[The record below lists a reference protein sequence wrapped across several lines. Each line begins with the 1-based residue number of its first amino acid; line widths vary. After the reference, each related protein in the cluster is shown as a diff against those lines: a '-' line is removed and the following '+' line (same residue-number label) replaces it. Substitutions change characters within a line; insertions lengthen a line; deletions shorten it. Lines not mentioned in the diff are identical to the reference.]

1 MTEAEYL
8 ESVQRSKKE
17 AHEETMWG
25 KPARDIVTG
34 IGNNNGVVPVR
45 AIWELVQNARDVTAD
60 GRRAKIVFTRKENEM
75 VFQHDGIPF
84 THKTIEALILQTS
97 SKVSSNNV
105 QVGQYGTGFLTT
117 HLFGLKFKLTA
128 PLLTSDMFERFYK
141 IEDFEIDRSAT
152 DKDVMKSK
160 LKIQWS
166 VTQEWGKVLDET
178 TDTPYPYTIFRYQ
191 HEGDRARMNAE
202 AAFAK
207 APAMAPYV
215 LMLNN
220 NVESI
225 DLVDEIKKESTR
237 FVMTA
242 KDAEFVES
250 LTDGK
255 IYKNKVVRTITK
267 FETKETRN
275 KTFFIYWIASNE
287 QTNDEPKREK
297 VDVILPITEDEDGSK
312 RVICFDKDVPHIFI
326 YLPLL
331 GTEGWG
337 FNFILHSS
345 LFTCD
350 KDSRD
355 SLRLV
360 GNGQNNDDQA
370 DSNRKIIELANKL
383 IWQYITSKY
392 STLTDA
398 KYLLRDSFH
407 THQSDEEL
415 AQYYTKLQN
424 GWREKFETLC
434 IVDGNPSG
442 KYLVSAI
449 KVLDET
455 LCKVCEEDA
464 SLLDA
469 VYGLINKSK
478 SWTVSR
484 KEDMLYWSNTIN
496 RWYHGDTNTHA
507 LTIDNLATAIPNLS
521 ITNEDVS
528 WLLHLC
534 NYIVS
539 IKRDD
544 LLDTYTLVPNDNL
557 KLQKKTP
564 LVKPVQIDKVVRDL
578 LDVMVPET
586 VDTFVHPSFANV
598 CNFTE
603 FGYDKVKSAIS
614 TYITEHNSNQNGQRS
629 AIEGMK
635 HQDMLAPQTTK
646 RFDAK
651 IYSDKQ
657 YADGVVRRILCLY
670 KSLLK
675 DDAAGIENQLYPL
688 FVEYYGIP
696 QTEKKS
702 AIDNKQYDIDIRQL
716 FTALIYDSLFRFTLD
731 DDKSTHAEWVKA
743 MVEILYKYQDQRSYL
758 NNYQV
763 YPDQTGAYK
772 YASWLKRKPADVPDR
787 ALEIYDTII
796 APTVSVKAELVS
808 KDYENS
814 FVGTNVLEAVTY
826 CNKIEDEL
834 EKKGY
839 NITSYAHRQLVIE
852 IIKHLTTNDEDT
864 PKWYALFK
872 DIDAHK
878 GQLTFSV
885 ITSQAKKDSIFSIIQ
900 VENEQKL
907 QQIAELAKDPDFD
920 RILELG
926 REALER
932 EEREL
937 NDFQFKKELGNFVE
951 DMLQNELNDILG
963 DAELK
968 IPEPVSNEQG
978 GQDLKVQLNGD
989 TLYYIEVKSRWS
1001 TERSVLM
1008 STLQHRTSYEQQ
1020 NHYAL
1025 CAAEMTMFTESAKKH
1040 EYPSFEEV
1048 KNHLTFVDNIGV
1060 LNERLKD
1067 ATLDMDNQVH
1077 VAGGYQVLVSQDV
1090 IRANGKTFTEFISA
1104 LKEVIKAELRKD
1116 YHSLVSMGTE

>member
-1 MTEAEYL
+1 MTEVEYL
-8 ESVQRSKKE
+8 ESVQRSKNE

-34 IGNNNGVVPVR
+34 IGNNNGVDPVR
-45 AIWELVQNARDVTAD
+45 AIWELVQNARDVTSN
-60 GRRAKIVFTRKENEM
+60 GRRAKIVFTRRENEL
-75 VFQHDGIPF
+75 VFRHDGIPF

-117 HLFGLKFKLTA
+117 HLFGLKFNLTA
-128 PLLTSDMFERFYK
+128 PLLTSDEFKRYYK
-141 IEDFEIDRSAT
+141 IENFEIDRSAT
-152 DKDVMKSK
+152 DKDVMKDK
-160 LKIQWS
+160 LKKQWNK
-166 VTQEWGKVLDET
+166 TQDWGKVYAET
-178 TDTPYPYTIFRYQ
+178 TDEPYPFTEFRYQ
-191 HEGDRARMNAE
+191 HEGDRARLNTA

-225 DLVDEIKKESTR
+225 ELVDEIKQESVKFMMAVKE
-237 FVMTA
+237 
-242 KDAEFVES
+242 AEYVES

-255 IYKNKVVRTITK
+255 IYKNKVVRTITNQATN
-267 FETKETRN
+267 ESSD

-287 QTNDEPKREK
+287 QTGDEPKREK
-297 VDVILPITEDEDGSK
+297 VSVILPITEDADGSR
-312 RVICFDKDVPHIFI
+312 RVIRFDKDVPQIFI

-331 GTEGWG
+331 GTEDWG

-370 DSNRKIIELANKL
+370 ESNRQIIELANKL
-383 IWQYITSKY
+383 IWQYIIAKH
-392 STLTDA
+392 STLADA

-415 AQYYTKLQN
+415 AKYYIELQKA
-424 GWREKFETLC
+424 WRKKFETLC

-442 KYLVSAI
+442 KNKVSAI

-455 LCKVCEEDA
+455 LSRACEEDA

-478 SWTVSR
+478 GWTVSR

-496 RWYHGDTNTHA
+496 RWYRDDTNTYA
-507 LTIDNLATAIPNLS
+507 LTIDNLVAAIPALE
-521 ITNEDVS
+521 ITIDDVS
-528 WLLHLC
+528 WLLRLC
-534 NYIVS
+534 KYIVN

-544 LLDTYTLVPNDNL
+544 LLDTYTLIPNDNF

-564 LVKPVQIDKVVRDL
+564 LVKPIQIDKV
-578 LDVMVPET
+578 
-586 VDTFVHPSFANV
+586 
-598 CNFTE
+598 
-603 FGYDKVKSAIS
+603 DKVKSAIS

-629 AIEGMK
+629 AIK
-635 HQDMLAPQTTK
+635 NQKYQDMLITTK
-646 RFDAK
+646 KFDSK
-651 IYSDKQ
+651 PYSDKQ
-657 YADGVVRRILCLY
+657 YTDNVVKRILGLY
-670 KSLLK
+670 KALLK
-675 DDAAGIENQLYPL
+675 DDAVGIENQLYPL
-688 FVEYYGIP
+688 FLEYYSIN
-696 QTEKKS
+696 QNEDIAS
-702 AIDNKQYDIDIRQL
+702 IDNNLYDFDVRQL
-716 FTALIYDSLFRFTLD
+716 FTALIYDSLFRFTVGES
-731 DDKSTHAEWVKA
+731 KASHATWVKT

-758 NNYQV
+758 DNYQV
-763 YPDQTGAYK
+763 YPDQMGVYK
-772 YASWLKRKPADVPDR
+772 YASWLKKKPIDVPDR

-796 APTVSVKAELVS
+796 DPNVSVKSELVA
-808 KDYENS
+808 KDYQDY
-814 FVGTNVLEAVTY
+814 FVGTSVLEAITY

-839 NITSYAHRQLVIE
+839 NITNYTHRQLVIE

-864 PKWYALFK
+864 PKWSTLFK

-900 VENEQKL
+900 VEDEKKL

-920 RILELG
+920 RILKLG
-926 REALER
+926 REAIER

-951 DMLQNELNDILG
+951 DVLQNELNDILG
-963 DAELK
+963 DVELK
-968 IPEPVSNEQG
+968 ISEPVSNEQG
-978 GQDLKVQLNGD
+978 GQDLKVQLNGN

-1025 CAAEMTMFTESAKKH
+1025 CVAEMTMFTENAKKH
-1040 EYPSFEEV
+1040 EYPSFEEI

-1077 VAGGYQVLVSQDV
+1077 VAGGYQVLISQDV

-1104 LKEVIKAELRKD
+1104 LKKIVKAELGKD
-1116 YHSLVSMGTE
+1116 NHSLISMGTE

>member
-8 ESVQRSKKE
+8 ESVQRSKNE

-34 IGNNNGVVPVR
+34 IGNNNGVAPVR
-45 AIWELVQNARDVTAD
+45 AIWELVQNARDVTSN
-60 GRRAKIVFTRKENEM
+60 GRRAKIVFTRKENKL

-117 HLFGLKFKLTA
+117 HLFGLKFNLTA
-128 PLLTSDMFERFYK
+128 PLLTSDEFKRYYK

-152 DKDVMKSK
+152 DKDVMKDK
-160 LKIQWS
+160 LKKQWNK
-166 VTQEWGKVLDET
+166 TQDWGKVYAET
-178 TDTPYPYTIFRYQ
+178 TDEPYPFTEFRYQ
-191 HEGDRARMNAE
+191 HEGNRARLNAE

-207 APAMAPYV
+207 APVMAPYV

-225 DLVDEIKKESTR
+225 ELVDEIKQESTK
-237 FVMTA
+237 FVMA
-242 KDAEFVES
+242 VKEAEYVES

-255 IYKNKVVRTITK
+255 IYKNKVVRTITNQATN
-267 FETKETRN
+267 ESSD

-287 QTNDEPKREK
+287 LTGDEPKREK
-297 VDVILPITEDEDGSK
+297 VSVILPITEDADGSR
-312 RVICFDKDVPHIFI
+312 RVIRFDKDVPQIFI

-331 GTEGWG
+331 GTEDWG
-337 FNFILHSS
+337 FNFIIHSS

-370 DSNRKIIELANKL
+370 ESNRQIIELANKL
-383 IWQYITSKY
+383 IWQYIIANHSK
-392 STLTDA
+392 LADA
-398 KYLLRDSFH
+398 KYLLRASFH
-407 THQSDEEL
+407 TQQSDEEL
-415 AQYYTKLQN
+415 AKYYIGLQKA
-424 GWREKFETLC
+424 WREKFETLC
-434 IVDGNPSG
+434 IVDGNSSG
-442 KYLVSAI
+442 RNTVSDI

-455 LCKVCEEDA
+455 LAKACEEDA
-464 SLLDA
+464 TLLEA

-478 SWTVSR
+478 AWTVSR

-496 RWYHGDTNTHA
+496 RWYHNDTNTHA
-507 LTIDNLATAIPNLS
+507 LTIDDLVAAIPALE
-521 ITNEDVS
+521 ITNDDVS
-528 WLLHLC
+528 WLLCLC
-534 NYIVS
+534 KYIVY

-544 LLDTYTLVPNDNL
+544 LLDTYTLVPNDSF

-578 LDVMVPET
+578 LNVMVPET
-586 VDTFVHPSFANV
+586 VETFVHPSFADV
-598 CNFTE
+598 CAFTI
-603 FGYDKVKSAIS
+603 FGYDKVKNAIS
-614 TYITEHNSNQNGQRS
+614 TYITEHNSSQNGQQS
-629 AIEGMK
+629 AIESLK
-635 HQDMLAPQTTK
+635 HQDMLVPQTTK
-646 RFDAK
+646 RFDSK
-651 IYSDKQ
+651 PYSDKQ
-657 YADGVVRRILCLY
+657 YTVNVVKRILGLY
-670 KSLLK
+670 KTLLK
-675 DDAAGIENQLYPL
+675 DDAVGIENQLYPL
-688 FVEYYGIP
+688 FLEYYGIN
-696 QTEKKS
+696 QNEDIVS
-702 AIDNKQYDIDIRQL
+702 IDNKLYDFDVRQL
-716 FTALIYDSLFRFTLD
+716 FTALIYDSLFRFTIGE
-731 DDKSTHAEWVKA
+731 DKASHATWVKT
-743 MVEILYKYQDQRSYL
+743 MVEILYKYKDQRPYL

-763 YPDQTGAYK
+763 YPDQMGVYK
-772 YASWLKRKPADVPDR
+772 YASWLKKKPVDIPDR

-796 APTVSVKAELVS
+796 EPAVSVKSELVA
-808 KDYENS
+808 KDYQDC
-814 FVGTNVLEAVTY
+814 FVGTSVLEAVTY

-839 NITSYAHRQLVIE
+839 NITTYTHRQLIIE

-864 PKWYALFK
+864 PKWSALFK

-900 VENEQKL
+900 VEDEQKL
-907 QQIAELAKDPDFD
+907 QQIAELAKNPDFD
-920 RILELG
+920 RILKLG

-937 NDFQFKKELGNFVE
+937 NDFQFKKELGSFVE
-951 DMLQNELNDILG
+951 NVLRNELNDILG

-978 GQDLKVQLNGD
+978 GQDLKVQLNGK

-1008 STLQHRTSYEQQ
+1008 STLQHRTSYEQKS
-1020 NHYAL
+1020 HYAL
-1025 CAAEMTMFTESAKKH
+1025 CAAEMTMFTENARKH

-1048 KNHLTFVDNIGV
+1048 KNHLTFVDNIGA

-1067 ATLDMDNQVH
+1067 ATLDTDNQVH

-1090 IRANGKTFTEFISA
+1090 IRANGKTFTEFISV
-1104 LKEVIKAELRKD
+1104 LKEVVKAELGKD
-1116 YHSLVSMGTE
+1116 YHSLISMG